1 LPINSITHR
10 ERAWLAEALFY
21 RYGRQFE
28 LQKFPFKFSEVLSY
42 KDQLEARTIGLSL
55 RFAMTFSAG
64 LPELL
69 KNVKIRMD
77 RQNLHVIFS
86 GDAKEIFADHIN
98 SRLTLLSYALEREL
112 IINFN

>member
-1 LPINSITHR
+1 
-10 ERAWLAEALFY
+10 
-21 RYGRQFE
+21 
-28 LQKFPFKFSEVLSY
+28 
-42 KDQLEARTIGLSL
+42 
-55 RFAMTFSAG
+55 MTFSAG